1 MPAYVVLLEFAVLGI
16 AICAVHA
23 LRHRVGLAPI
33 YVVFGLLEAFLFF
46 AGLGDPT
53 LPNNPMIQVQLYGSE
68 PSQVASLLFLPL
80 MLSVLVMVYILDG
93 TREARRLLLA
103 LVLVYVVHALF
114 EVLMY
119 IHAWYPPEGQPPLE
133 GHPLASLWLA
143 SRFASLGAVLLDAL
157 SIVIV
162 YQFLRNTFPRLPL
175 VMPLFLG
182 LVAAMLMDSV
192 AYSGLHYV
200 FTGEAIHTEGL
211 RLPEKFQSGMAA
223 ALPVASYI
231 AWQLKR
237 DGNDLT
243 RESLGRGAFD
253 IVDMSEKMRLLEAQ
267 FESLKG
273 TFSKYV
279 SPAVVEQIVKAP
291 SSVELGGEL
300 RDVTILFSDIRGYS
314 TLSESLGPAELI
326 GILNR
331 YFQQVAPCVLDRGGM
346 INEFEGDGILAVFG
360 APIGVENHATAALET
375 AKDMQ
380 ARVQELNRVWEADG
394 TAEKWKSV
402 GLDSL
407 VVRVGIHSGDVVAG
421 NIGTNLR
428 MKYAVI
434 GDTVNTAARV
444 EGLNKTLDTQILLT
458 ATTMNRIQEEKGDV
472 SHLRDMGAHQVKGKG
487 DKVHVFT
494 YAADTES

>member
-1 MPAYVVLLEFAVLGI
+1 MPPYVVLLEFAVLGL
-16 AICAVHA
+16 AICCIHGM
-23 LRHRVGLAPI
+23 RHRVGLAPV

-53 LPNNPMIQVQLYGSE
+53 TPGNPMIQVQLYGSE

-80 MLSVLVMVYILDG
+80 LLSVLAMVYILDG
-93 TREARRLLLA
+93 TKEARRLLIA
-103 LVLVYVVHALF
+103 LVLVYVVHGLF
-114 EVLMY
+114 EILMY
-119 IHAWYPPEGQPPLE
+119 THAWNPPEGQQRLE
-133 GHPLASLWLA
+133 NHPLASLWLA
-143 SRFASLGAVLLDAL
+143 SRGASLGAVLLDAL
-157 SIVIV
+157 SVVIV
-162 YQFLRNTFPRLPL
+162 YQFIRNKLPKIPL
-175 VMPLFLG
+175 VLPLFLG

-192 AYSGLHYV
+192 AYSGLHYLL
-200 FTGEAIHTEGL
+200 TGEAIGTEGL
-211 RLPEKFQSGMAA
+211 RLPEKFQAGIAV
-223 ALPVASYI
+223 ALPVATYI
-231 AWQLKR
+231 AWQLKKA
-237 DGNDLT
+237 GEDLT

-253 IVDMSEKMRLLEAQ
+253 IVDMSEKMRQLEQ
-267 FESLKG
+267 RFENLKG

-291 SSVELGGEL
+291 KSVELGGEL

-314 TLSESLGPAELI
+314 TLSESLGPSELI

-360 APIGVENHATAALET
+360 APMGVENHATAALET
-375 AKDMQ
+375 AVDMQ
-380 ARVQELNRVWEADG
+380 QRVEELNRIWEADG
-394 TAEKWKSV
+394 TAEKWKDV

-407 VVRVGIHSGDVVAG
+407 AVRVGIHSGDVVAG
-421 NIGTNLR
+421 NIGTDLR

-458 ATTMNRIQEEKGDV
+458 ATTVERIQSETGDT
-472 SHLRDMGAHQVKGKG
+472 STLKDMGAHQVKGKG
-487 DKVHVFT
+487 DKVHVYT
-494 YAADTES
+494 HVADSNV